1 MEQLQKL
8 NSKIATLKNDKH
20 GEPPKEST
28 PINLEILL
36 SESIVESNSGVIIEN
51 PLTYG
56 GGFNL
61 TGNNMSLNLDGT
73 EYSTEPKITHFILT
87 GGITADGKGI
97 FRRHFANY
105 HTVEQGKMIKDSVI
119 GDLVLNFKAKADTP
133 KSDENVYLVLP
144 IFKTENSNLNGS
156 EILKLAA
163 GISNGNAK
171 QKGKDKDKLESSL
184 NKTKNDPMGFNQL
197 QLTSNANMSTNGF
210 RDFET
215 VNLTKMI
222 KNEVPI
228 IKYKIGDSIILIF
241 LSSSINVSHH
251 ALTNGNLL
259 GRNNVVPSVP
269 GGTQITELKYY
280 TNGIEVDTRKSM
292 NCQPISDKGQVI
304 KEINKGPVGEQQE
317 IDIIEQIESLTKT
330 FPGQVIFGV
339 IATIFLYLVV
349 FSSMNIVYKLYNGI
363 NTAAKVLSKEFGGR
377 GVGITGNLKAAGIR
391 GNLRP
396 QNKGVVKK

>member
-1 MEQLQKL
+1 MEQLQKI

-20 GEPPKEST
+20 GEPPREST

-61 TGNNMSLNLDGT
+61 TGNNMSLNLDGM
-73 EYSTEPKITHFILT
+73 EYSTAPEITHFILT

-97 FRRHFANY
+97 FRRHFAKH
-105 HTVEQGKMIKDSVI
+105 HTPEQGNMIKDSVI
-119 GDLVLNFKAKADTP
+119 GDLILNFKAKEAT
-133 KSDENVYLVLP
+133 ENVYLVLP

-163 GISNGNAK
+163 GIANGNTK
-171 QKGKDKDKLESSL
+171 QKEKDKAKLKSSI
-184 NKTKNDPMGFNQL
+184 NKNKEDPMGFNQL

-228 IKYKIGDSIILIF
+228 IKYKINNSIFLIF

-304 KEINKGPVGEQQE
+304 KEINKGPVGEKRQ
-317 IDIIEQIESLTKT
+317 IDIIEQLESLTKT
-330 FPGQVIFGV
+330 IPGQLIFGV

-349 FSSMNIVYKLYNGI
+349 FSSMNIVYKLYNGM

-396 QNKGVVKK
+396 QNKGVVKKKQ